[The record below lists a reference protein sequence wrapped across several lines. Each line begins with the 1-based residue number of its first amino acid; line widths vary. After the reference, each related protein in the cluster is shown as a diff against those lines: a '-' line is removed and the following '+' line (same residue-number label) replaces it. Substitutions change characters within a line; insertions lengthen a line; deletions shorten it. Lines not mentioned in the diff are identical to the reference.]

1 MVYVHLVYIFL
12 VSLVLLFHQIRGHAL
27 YQKVMV
33 LALPFV
39 KIKQIKALPNLQS
52 SLAALRLLDEFLACL
67 ES

>member
-27 YQKVMV
+27 HQKV

-52 SLAALRLLDEFLACL
+52 SLAALGLLDEFLACL

>member
-39 KIKQIKALPNLQS
+39 KIKQIKTLPNLQS
-52 SLAALRLLDEFLACL
+52 SLAALGLLDKFLACL